1 MPVPKSRTHFPWARS
16 SSARRVWG
24 FTLLE
29 LMFAVGV
36 AAVLSVL
43 AIGQFTKQ
51 VDRSKSAAAQAR

>member
-36 AAVLSVL
+36 AAVLSVWTML
-43 AIGQFTKQ
+43 A
-51 VDRSKSAAAQAR
+51 AWAR